1 MPRWHLDS
9 DLSLDFLRVVE
20 QAAIA
25 CAHTMGQGDRHK
37 SDQVAVEAMRQ
48 EMDSVPIDG
57 TIVIGEGER
66 DEAPMLYIGE
76 KVGHGRTR
84 RERPAVSRRSTSPSI
99 RSKARTSAR
108 PARPTRSPC
117 SRRRRSGGLLH
128 APDIYMEKLV
138 VGPSSRDVVDLDAP
152 VRFNLRAIAQALGR
166 RVEDLVVIVLDRPRH
181 EKLIAEIRAT
191 GARIRLIGDG
201 DLSAG
206 IAAAVVGSGVHAVM
220 GIGGAPE
227 GVLTAAAMRCL
238 ERRDL
243 RAAGRR
249 HSRSTRSAAARWA
262 SRTSR
267 GSIARRTWRPGK
279 NIIFAATGVTDGTL
293 MKGVRFFGD
302 GIRTTSLV
310 MQTHPHRIRFIDS
323 IHVRAEGSTRR
334 SGSSAVSFS
343 GAAPAA
349 QLIVAI
355 VPSLLLDPCLMLPL
369 APRTFL
375 LVLVHS
381 AGLPG

>member
-1 MPRWHLDS
+1 VTITSTKESKTKAAHQSYVDS

-37 SDQVAVEAMRQ
+37 SDQVAVEAMRR
-48 EMDSVPIDG
+48 EMDSMPIDG

-76 KVGHGRTR
+76 KVGSAHG
-84 RERPAVSRRSTSPSI
+84 EAGEYPQVDIAVDPLEGTNLCATGAPNALAVLAASEH
-99 RSKARTSAR
+99 A
-108 PARPTRSPC
+108 
-117 SRRRRSGGLLH
+117 GLLH

-152 VRFNLRAIAQALGR
+152 VRFNLRSIAQSLNR
-166 RVEDLVVIVLDRPRH
+166 KVEDLVVIVLDRPRH
-181 EKLIAEIRAT
+181 EKLISDIRAT

-206 IAAAVVGSGVHAVM
+206 ITAAVVGSGVHCVM

-227 GVLTAAAMRCL
+227 GVITAAAMRCL
-238 ERRDL
+238 GGEIYARLVVSTPEHEQRCRAMGITDFKKVYRSKDL
-243 RAAGRR
+243 
-249 HSRSTRSAAARWA
+249 A
-262 SRTSR
+262 S
-267 GSIARRTWRPGK
+267 GN
-279 NIIFAATGVTDGTL
+279 NIVFAATGVTDGSL
-293 MKGVRFFGD
+293 MKGVRFFGE

-323 IHVRAEGSTRR
+323 IHVSDKA
-334 SGSSAVSFS
+334 
-343 GAAPAA
+343 GATAK
-349 QLIVAI
+349 I
-355 VPSLLLDPCLMLPL
+355 
-369 APRTFL
+369 RFF
-375 LVLVHS
+375 
-381 AGLPG
+381 